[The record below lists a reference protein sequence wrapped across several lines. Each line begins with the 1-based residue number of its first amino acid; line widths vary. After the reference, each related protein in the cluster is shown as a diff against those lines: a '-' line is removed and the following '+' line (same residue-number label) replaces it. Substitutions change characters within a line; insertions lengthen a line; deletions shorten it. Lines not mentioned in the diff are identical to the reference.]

1 MTEVH
6 WSAFENPLK
15 SYPIIYL
22 TVYYKDCKLPYDTGP
37 DKISIMVIFNNVAI
51 FILTFPFFILQTPLP
66 LLSHISVT
74 GSLKIQTQIQQST
87 QDAMYRNL
95 QDEPA
100 DLVLSQ
106 GKKKQAL
113 HKLIKVCMF
122 TLRLCDG
129 CLQDFSLTQSLI
141 FTRGSKMFRAS
152 VKVVSIFSTFERWD
166 LRWYFPRNCDK
177 RRQQE
182 NCKCV
187 GGVKKKSRRMQA
199 HCCRL
204 PAEKKKKNMKNS
216 VLQ

>member
-106 GKKKQAL
+106 GKKKQPL
-113 HKLIKVCMF
+113 
-122 TLRLCDG
+122 TLWAVL
-129 CLQDFSLTQSLI
+129 LTH
-141 FTRGSKMFRAS
+141 
-152 VKVVSIFSTFERWD
+152 
-166 LRWYFPRNCDK
+166 
-177 RRQQE
+177 E
-182 NCKCV
+182 NN
-187 GGVKKKSRRMQA
+187 GPITDH
-199 HCCRL
+199 HCCPIPYPLFSYYPLMVRVKAVAGDPHTKIL
-204 PAEKKKKNMKNS
+204 RPLNHS
-216 VLQ
+216 GC